1 MNTYGID
8 TAELVDNGLA
18 EAAGLISR
26 REYNL
31 SVVRTRQTAEFLIK
45 SYAAERGISY
55 TTLAD
60 TIEALYQQGIINRTS
75 RDAFHNIRI
84 FGNMAVH
91 DGNNDP
97 ENAQKAYYL
106 LKAEISTYLSRKTV
120 NVDRT
125 PVRVDNGA
133 DKKKDISN
141 IEIEM
146 PASGE
151 KKASGRR
158 DRAEDAYTAQGK
170 SERRRDKND
179 YGFDLEDDE
188 ALIRDVKRRINGGER
203 DRERRG
209 DTARSTRNG
218 GNRKNNTQRR
228 SGNSNN
234 RNRRPQNGRNA
245 KRRTE
250 EPAQFSVY
258 DLLRILLPVIVIIL
272 LIVIIRSFMASKKPV
287 ETEAQTATVIE
298 TVAETTE
305 AETTTEPETTEP
317 ETTAAPVYE
326 YKTNTDGVNIRYA
339 DDQNRIY
346 TQLPKD
352 TNIGTVTPI
361 DGSDFASFTLD
372 GVNVVVNKNFIVP
385 VE

>member
-45 SYAAERGISY
+45 SYAAERGIAY

-106 LKAEISTYLSRKTV
+106 LKAEVSTYLSRKTV

-133 DKKKDISN
+133 DKKKDISS

-146 PASGE
+146 PASGDNR
-151 KKASGRR
+151 ASGRR
-158 DRAEDAYTAQGK
+158 DRAEDAYTVQGK

-258 DLLRILLPVIVIIL
+258 DLLRIIL

-287 ETEAQTATVIE
+287 ETETQTATVIE

-305 AETTTEPETTEP
+305 AETTEPETTEA